1 MYKEWM
7 KEKRTKKDFR
17 LKNDDDKR
25 LWVRLPGEKSDEEVE
40 PINLV
45 FDETDEFNEVVK
57 KFIIKGMREYNQCFI
72 TIMAYNLMWTH
83 AGEAKILN
91 LTDDRLGHL
100 RVVRQ
105 DRIDEWIEE
114 YRKWYQNAVEEQ
126 EIEGSG
132 FDYIGWIG
140 FHVEMFPLRT
150 FVGYK
155 HHTPSIIGQTA
166 VNPNIDDN
174 RCLQR
179 CLILASEGGH
189 KIIANRKMG
198 DASVYN
204 KWWKQ
209 PDKNKVFGV
218 TIHDIEEAMGIRDN
232 KSFEQSEENFA
243 RLEELLKVSL
253 NVFEVTLLPG
263 YDDNSEDKYDLFT
276 CYQVYKPKRKGGCVS
291 LCIVNDTREKMEAV
305 PKHFLYIKDLSDFKH
320 HIIRQSDAKNRN
332 TTRNVKCR
340 FCDDFFGSHKAVH
353 AHEVQAHQELV
364 NDRDQYDLSSEET
377 RLRFTNQ
384 RYEMPAPVVVYADF
398 ESAIDDKSRHKPIML
413 SCLAVSRI
421 PAIDSHLRVFHAP
434 HESEEDLR
442 PFMDYLV
449 QLQVSVK
456 KYLFDELP
464 LESTSKVE
472 KEFRSTTVCPFC
484 HKKLENDKVRHHAH
498 VAGEY
503 TTGKGGVRHFEAG
516 QYICTCCTKCNL

>member
-1 MYKEWM
+1 M
-7 KEKRTKKDFR
+7 
-17 LKNDDDKR
+17 
-25 LWVRLPGEKSDEEVE
+25 E
-40 PINLV
+40 PINLI
-45 FDETDEFNEVVK
+45 FDESSEFNEVVK
-57 KFIIKGMREYNQCFI
+57 KYIIKGMREYNRYFV

-83 AGEAKILN
+83 DGEAKILN

-100 RVVRQ
+100 RIVRRE
-105 DRIDEWIEE
+105 RIDEWIEE
-114 YRKWYQNAVEEQ
+114 YLKWYKNAVEEQ
-126 EIEGSG
+126 ETEGSG
-132 FDYIGWIG
+132 FVYIGWIG

-150 FVGYK
+150 FVCYK

-198 DASVYN
+198 DATMFN

-218 TIHDIEEAMGIRDN
+218 TIHEIEEAMGICDN

-263 YDDNSEDKYDLFT
+263 YDDNSEDKHDLFT
-276 CYQVYKPKRKGGCVS
+276 CYQVYKAKRKGGCVS

-320 HIIRQSDAKNRN
+320 RIFRQSDAKNRD

-340 FCDDFFGSHKAVH
+340 FCDDFFASRKAVH
-353 AHEVQAHQELV
+353 AHEVQAHRELV
-364 NDRDQYDLSSEET
+364 NESEEYELSSEET
-377 RLRFTNQ
+377 RLLFTNQ

-398 ESAIDDKSRHKPIML
+398 ESAIDDKNKHKPIML

-421 PAIDSHLRVFHAP
+421 PAIDTQLRVFHAP
-434 HESEEDLR
+434 HESEEYLR
-442 PFMDYLV
+442 PFMEYLV
-449 QLQVSVK
+449 
-456 KYLFDELP
+456 
-464 LESTSKVE
+464 
-472 KEFRSTTVCPFC
+472 
-484 HKKLENDKVRHHAH
+484 
-498 VAGEY
+498 
-503 TTGKGGVRHFEAG
+503 
-516 QYICTCCTKCNL
+516 